1 MEVRGEAD
9 LEDDHEM
16 QVEGSKTTVYV
27 LHPNCNVESITG
39 VSEQETQVVE
49 Q

>member
-9 LEDDHEM
+9 LEDEM
-16 QVEGSKTTVYV
+16 PVDGPKRVVYV
-27 LHPNCNVESITG
+27 LHPNCNVESLIG
-39 VSEQETQVVE
+39 MSGEETQAVN